1 MTYPSLSSSYSLR
14 ATYDAGKIPWK
25 YQRIEHCW
33 DCCNKESMQCT
44 ILPQKLLHNTGD
56 DDDDDDDDGDYDDD
70 DDDDDDDDAADEDDD
85 DKDLHNTGD
94 DDDDGNDDDDY

>member
-33 DCCNKESMQCT
+33 HCCNKESMQCT
-44 ILPQKLLHNTGD
+44 ILPQKLLHNT
-56 DDDDDDDDGDYDDD
+56 D

-85 DKDLHNTGD
+85 DEDLHNTGD
-94 DDDDGNDDDDY
+94 DDDDGNDDDDYDDDENCPL